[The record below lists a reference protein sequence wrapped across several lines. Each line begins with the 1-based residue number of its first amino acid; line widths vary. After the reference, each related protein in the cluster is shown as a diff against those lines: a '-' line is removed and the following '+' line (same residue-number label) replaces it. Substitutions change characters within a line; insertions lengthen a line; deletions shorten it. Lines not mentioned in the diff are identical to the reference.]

1 MEKPK
6 SEPMLTFR
14 LSEGNEFRCSACGHA
29 VVQLGN
35 ARFVVSGIPD
45 LIAAFKEHVG
55 RVHTKEDARQAAAR
69 IVREATDEK

>member
-1 MEKPK
+1 MAKPK
-6 SEPMLTFR
+6 SEPLLTFK
-14 LSEGNEFRCSACGHA
+14 LSEADEFRCSACGHA

-55 RVHTKEDARQAAAR
+55 RVHTKEDASQAAAR
-69 IVREATDEK
+69 IVREVTEE